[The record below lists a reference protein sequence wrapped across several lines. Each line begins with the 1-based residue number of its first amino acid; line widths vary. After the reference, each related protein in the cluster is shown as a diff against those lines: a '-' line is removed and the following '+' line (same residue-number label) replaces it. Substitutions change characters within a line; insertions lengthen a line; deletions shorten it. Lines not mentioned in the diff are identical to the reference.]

1 MRNVNVILR
10 RIYKRGFCYS
20 IRFMRVWLQIPEK
33 YKYGDPNFLK
43 VNIKYRHNKEVLY
56 ADFEPVE
63 TQQNFAQRV
72 IGQTICT

>member
-1 MRNVNVILR
+1 
-10 RIYKRGFCYS
+10 
-20 IRFMRVWLQIPEK
+20 MRVWLQIPEK